1 MQRMREEAKAEH
13 DAGDEGGARMR
24 VALALTGLAVLGLA
38 VLGITSQANAA
49 IDPSAS
55 AVLAGALQPEM
66 QKTLKKQVPGLV
78 VTKVTCYVPAA
89 SKLISGPCT
98 AKFTVSKYQLKGTFK
113 AKAALSSTSRL
124 SWSTS
129 SRSCTDL
136 HGRRASCTGETNSGN
151 GLISAQLAETQ
162 LLRNGFSFQ
171 NASKKVKSAL
181 CNGSK
186 AQRWVKGKFDDVYSQ
201 LNCVVQAADGSYSL
215 VFKMAGAA
223 GYNLTTIKKRS

>member
-1 MQRMREEAKAEH
+1 MERLREEARADNDGEH
-13 DAGDEGGARMR
+13 GGSARTR
-24 VALALTGLAVLGLA
+24 VALALTGFAIFGLA

-55 AVLAGALQPEM
+55 AVLAGALKPDM
-66 QKTLKKQVPGLV
+66 QKTLKKQVPGLL
-78 VTKVTCYVPAA
+78 VTKVTCYVPAT

-113 AKAALSSTSRL
+113 AKATLSSTSRL

-136 HGRRASCTGETNSGN
+136 HGRRASCTGESSSGN
-151 GLISAQLAETQ
+151 GLISAQLAEAQ
-162 LLRNGFSFQ
+162 LLHNGFSFQ
-171 NASKKVKSAL
+171 NASKRVKSAL
-181 CNGSK
+181 CTGSK
-186 AQRWVKGKFDDVYSQ
+186 AQKWAKGKFDDVYSQ

-223 GYNLTTIKKRS
+223 GYNLTAIKKRS